1 MNDTVYG
8 DSAGLDYIKY
18 TVSNDWNALPQ
29 FTLSHPT
36 IKPVMKYFSLHK
48 IMAGGDSFAIGFS
61 SHRVSGGMHGFGFML
76 CARTA

>member
-36 IKPVMKYFSLHK
+36 VWF
-48 IMAGGDSFAIGFS
+48 
-61 SHRVSGGMHGFGFML
+61 VQ
-76 CARTA
+76 

>member
-18 TVSNDWNALPQ
+18 TVSNDCNALPQ

-36 IKPVMKYFSLHK
+36 IKPVMK
-48 IMAGGDSFAIGFS
+48 SFFA
-61 SHRVSGGMHGFGFML
+61 
-76 CARTA
+76 A